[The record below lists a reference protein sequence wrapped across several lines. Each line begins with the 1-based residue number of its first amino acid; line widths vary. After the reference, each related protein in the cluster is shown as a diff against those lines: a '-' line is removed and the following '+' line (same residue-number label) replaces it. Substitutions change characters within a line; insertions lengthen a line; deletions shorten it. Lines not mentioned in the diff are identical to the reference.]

1 MTERIVRPGE
11 FYRHFK
17 NKLYQI
23 VAVARHSETG
33 ERMVVYQALYG
44 DYGVYVRPY
53 DMFTSEV
60 DHEKYPEVIQKWR
73 FERVGFRKN
82 VTENGQMA
90 GQEAGVPAG
99 SKAES
104 SAENGAG
111 QDTGAAGMRNAG
123 RRQSADVAAAPALTA
138 HHTENDSP
146 QHYADRTPDP
156 AFLQFLDTE
165 DFELRMECLKVLE
178 DRITQ
183 QELDSMYLVLD
194 MKPERGSLQE
204 QLYAVRRFLA
214 MQKRYDGSRLR

>member
-23 VAVARHSETG
+23 VAVAKHSETG

-44 DYGVYVRPY
+44 DFGVYVRPY

-60 DHEKYPEVIQKWR
+60 DHEKYPQVSQKWR
-73 FERVGFRKN
+73 FERVEF
-82 VTENGQMA
+82 
-90 GQEAGVPAG
+90 GVPEKQNAEACETEQSFGTCAEQRAAQAFGQKSAG
-99 SKAES
+99 W
-104 SAENGAG
+104 N
-111 QDTGAAGMRNAG
+111 AALPETQKNTVMPETN
-123 RRQSADVAAAPALTA
+123 QKIT
-138 HHTENDSP
+138 

-156 AFLQFLDTE
+156 VFLQFLDTE
-165 DFELRMECLKVLE
+165 DFDLRMECLKQLE
-178 DRITQ
+178 NRITQ

-204 QLYAVRRFLA
+204 QLYAVRRFLT

>member
-23 VAVARHSETG
+23 VAVAKHSETG

-44 DYGVYVRPY
+44 DFGVYVRPY

-60 DHEKYPEVIQKWR
+60 DHEKYPQVSQKWR
-73 FERVGFRKN
+73 FERVEF
-82 VTENGQMA
+82 
-90 GQEAGVPAG
+90 GVPE
-99 SKAES
+99 KQNAE
-104 SAENGAG
+104 ACETD
-111 QDTGAAGMRNAG
+111 QKIT
-123 RRQSADVAAAPALTA
+123 
-138 HHTENDSP
+138 

-156 AFLQFLDTE
+156 VFLQFLDTE
-165 DFELRMECLKVLE
+165 DFDLRMECLKQLE
-178 DRITQ
+178 NRITQ

-204 QLYAVRRFLA
+204 QLYAVRRFLT

>member
-33 ERMVVYQALYG
+33 EPMVVYQALYG

-53 DMFTSEV
+53 AMFTSEV
-60 DHEKYPEVIQKWR
+60 DHEKYPEVTQKWR
-73 FERVGFRKN
+73 FERV
-82 VTENGQMA
+82 EPGQSVA
-90 GQEAGVPAG
+90 
-99 SKAES
+99 
-104 SAENGAG
+104 GAG
-111 QDTGAAGMRNAG
+111 QAARQEAAEKQGTGYQTNSVSGQESGMHNDVECR
-123 RRQSADVAAAPALTA
+123 SADVAAEPEIPDRHAERKPY
-138 HHTENDSP
+138 
-146 QHYADRTPDP
+146 QYYADRTPDP

-165 DFELRMECLKVLE
+165 NFELRMECLKVLE

>member
-1 MTERIVRPGE
+1 MTERVVRPGE

-60 DHEKYPEVIQKWR
+60 DHEKYPEVSQKWR
-73 FERVGFRKN
+73 FERV
-82 VTENGQMA
+82 E
-90 GQEAGVPAG
+90 P
-99 SKAES
+99 
-104 SAENGAG
+104 G
-111 QDTGAAGMRNAG
+111 QDTAETGKMVQQELRCSQAAEY
-123 RRQSADVAAAPALTA
+123 QTSAAADRET
-138 HHTENDSP
+138 H
-146 QHYADRTPDP
+146 QHYADRAPDP

-165 DFELRMECLKVLE
+165 DFERRMECLKQLE
-178 DRITQ
+178 ERITQ

-194 MKPERGSLQE
+194 MKPEGGSLQE

-214 MQKRYDGSRLR
+214 MQKRYEGSRLR

>member
-1 MTERIVRPGE
+1 MTERIPKPGE

-33 ERMVVYQALYG
+33 ESMVVYQALYG

-60 DHEKYPEVIQKWR
+60 DHEKYPEVTQKWR
-73 FERVGFRKN
+73 FERV
-82 VTENGQMA
+82 EPGQSA
-90 GQEAGVPAG
+90 AG
-99 SKAES
+99 SQAAGYQTNSVSDQRAGMGTDVRGRSADAAAES
-104 SAENGAG
+104 EI
-111 QDTGAAGMRNAG
+111 TVR
-123 RRQSADVAAAPALTA
+123 
-138 HHTENDSP
+138 HTESDAP
-146 QHYADRTPDP
+146 QYFADRTPDP

-214 MQKRYDGSRLR
+214 MQKRYDGSRLRWKS

>member
-60 DHEKYPEVIQKWR
+60 DHEKYPEVTQKWR

-104 SAENGAG
+104 SA
-111 QDTGAAGMRNAG
+111 
-123 RRQSADVAAAPALTA
+123 
-138 HHTENDSP
+138 ENDSP

>member
-60 DHEKYPEVIQKWR
+60 DHEKYPEVTQKWR

-90 GQEAGVPAG
+90 GQEMLGDQADGNQTGQETDQAG
-99 SKAES
+99 
-104 SAENGAG
+104 N
-111 QDTGAAGMRNAG
+111 RN
-123 RRQSADVAAAPALTA
+123 VATAPELTA
-138 HHTENDSP
+138 QHAENDSP

-204 QLYAVRRFLA
+204 QLYAVRRFLT

>member
-60 DHEKYPEVIQKWR
+60 DHEKYPEVTQKWR
-73 FERVGFRKN
+73 FERVGFRRN
-82 VTENGQMA
+82 VTENGQMTRQEMPGDQA
-90 GQEAGVPAG
+90 DWNQTGQETDQAG
-99 SKAES
+99 
-104 SAENGAG
+104 N
-111 QDTGAAGMRNAG
+111 RNAG
-123 RRQSADVAAAPALTA
+123 RRQSADVATAPELTA
-138 HHTENDSP
+138 QHAENDSP

-178 DRITQ
+178 NRITQ